1 MCTTDKRKWNGARC
15 ALLFHSEEFFGLA
28 RSDYNT
34 VHGKEVSAWK
44 PPNKQTIERNERHIK
59 NFQNVIKDGSIGGIR
74 YVMKRSDGNM
84 NEKAKIY
91 VRCGVNIMHRGIV
104 HK

>member
-44 PPNKQTIERNERHIK
+44 PPNKQTIERNERRIK
-59 NFQNVIKDGSIGGIR
+59 NFQNVIKDEEALGES
-74 YVMKRSDGNM
+74 NM
-84 NEKAKIY
+84 L
-91 VRCGVNIMHRGIV
+91 
-104 HK
+104 